1 MRKVL
6 TLIFALFIVFNA
18 LCQPLAMPTSPL
30 RERLVKSME
39 KYVGIKEAT
48 GHNDGKEIKKIL
60 RNVGLPE
67 GNAWCAAVQVQ
78 AHDDVNI
85 PNPHSAYCPDW
96 FKSNVVFEKT
106 QMTIDKFQA
115 KRGQVFGLWIEY
127 KHRVGH
133 MGMLTGESKFSYNTD
148 EGNTNGDGSDEGD
161 GCYRKIRNKRSIYV
175 IADYAMSKEEKNLY
189 LGKHRKIILKD
200 AD

>member
-1 MRKVL
+1 MKPF
-6 TLIFALFIVFNA
+6 TLILLILIASQAFAQTLE
-18 LCQPLAMPTSPL
+18 MPTSPL
-30 RERLVKSME
+30 RDKLVAIADSYM
-39 KYVGIKEAT
+39 GIREAT
-48 GHNDGKEIKKIL
+48 GRNDGPKVRKIL

-67 GNAWCAAVQVQ
+67 GNAWCAALQAQV
-78 AHDDVNI
+78 HDDCNL

-96 FKSNVVFEKT
+96 FKSNVVFEKDE
-106 QMTIDKFQA
+106 MSIDKFQA

-133 MGMLTGESKFSYNTD
+133 MGMITGESRFSYYTD
-148 EGNTNGDGSDEGD
+148 EGNINSKGSDEGEGSD
-161 GCYRKIRNKRSIYV
+161 KYIRSKRSIHV
-175 IADYAMSKEEKNLY
+175 IADYAMSREEKNLY